1 MYLVHEMSYT
11 KIWNISQRGTP
22 YQYNTSY
29 SAMFLVWQYRALY
42 DYRVKLYMNEFQMS
56 SINIHLPQSIK
67 RKR

>member
-22 YQYNTSY
+22 YDTSY